1 MDFETVT
8 AMLNTL
14 LARKQPQ
21 EFDSSWIRHN
31 APNCY
36 RFIRGNVR
44 REWGGI
50 DWDRLTFALDKR
62 FQKRWHP
69 RRARNNP
76 VPYEDRAEFE
86 TIQVKYQDKLYVF
99 ISAVDVHDRRIRDV
113 IGISFVRL
121 AQKGNLLARQ
131 QLKELMGYTI
141 YGWMER
147 HETVSRWQGHE
158 EEMQKLLDACIRRYR
173 YTGSFLTYLFR
184 TLEYAARGIAPA
196 TVSSINRV
204 KEFAEA

>member
-31 APNCY
+31 APDCY

-131 QLKELMGYTI
+131 HSKSLWVTPSMV
-141 YGWMER
+141 GWSDMR
-147 HETVSRWQGHE
+147 LCRAGRDMKKKCKS
-158 EEMQKLLDACIRRYR
+158 C
-173 YTGSFLTYLFR
+173 LTRAYV
-184 TLEYAARGIAPA
+184 AIAIPA
-196 TVSSINRV
+196 HS
-204 KEFAEA
+204 